1 MNSRSPSLDL
11 VIGAAALLVLVAGVL
26 ALMPLLGRGFRL
38 VLGALPVLF
47 TVIGLI
53 SCITSGKRS
62 SIILLWIVV
71 MLLGPVLGPLLWFV
85 WGRKNT

>member
-11 VIGAAALLVLVAGVL
+11 VVAAAALLVLIAGVL
-26 ALMPLLGRGFRL
+26 ALMPLVGIAFRL

-47 TVIGLI
+47 MVIGVI
-53 SCITSGKRS
+53 SCISSGKRS
-62 SIILLWIVV
+62 NIILLWVIV
-71 MLLGPVLGPLLWFV
+71 MILAPVLGPLLWFV